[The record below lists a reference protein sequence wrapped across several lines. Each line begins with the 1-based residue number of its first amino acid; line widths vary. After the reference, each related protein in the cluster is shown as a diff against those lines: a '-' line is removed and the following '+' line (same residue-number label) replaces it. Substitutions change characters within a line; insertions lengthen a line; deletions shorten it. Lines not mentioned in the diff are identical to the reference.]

1 MEQLLIAEGSDWF
14 WWYGKPNESADKPVF
29 DELFR
34 KNLKRVYELMEEE
47 VPQFLNEP
55 IVDGRC

>member
-14 WWYGKPNESADKPVF
+14 WWYGKPNESPDKPIF

-34 KNLKRVYELMEEE
+34 KNLKK
-47 VPQFLNEP
+47 
-55 IVDGRC
+55 I